1 MKLIGSA
8 KAPITEAPFHGDYT
22 AEHVGFRKANKP
34 GIRAGDHLFLYAPG
48 GSRRIFALAEAISDP
63 ERDPNYDPNQEGS
76 CQWKVPVHYLIN
88 LPVVSGILI
97 DDIISGQ
104 RDLTQALRQASHIKL
119 LPEESDTAQRKL
131 EAACKPEV
139 VEPETSPIAG
149 PWLYPISSGAD
160 RSFVLADGQ
169 SIPVTVDSYRTLLG
183 NGRLAED
190 LHWYISQN
198 WNNIQIGDEVFIYT
212 GDQDLGIIGYATVGA
227 VEQRADGWCILPHFD
242 LGRSRA
248 LLENPVPAAV
258 VREWI
263 PFPRKS
269 VINLASFQEPLR
281 ARLPWTGRESPGQ
294 RALIDDLNAI
304 SARNIDSTT
313 KDALISARVGQG
325 RFRKEVLELWGN
337 CCSVTCSKI
346 LDAIRASHIKPWRV
360 STDDERLDPAN
371 GLPLTASLDALFD
384 AGWISFDSAGR
395 LILSSALSVTERRIY
410 ALEGL
415 KLAKIPAAKTLEYL
429 VYHRANVFRDRLGPN

>member
-1 MKLIGSA
+1 MTAWLKLIGSA
-8 KAPITEAPFHGDYT
+8 KSPITDALFHGDYT
-22 AEHVGFRKANKP
+22 AEYVGFRRANKP

-48 GSRRIFALAEAISDP
+48 GSRRIFALAEAIRDP

-76 CQWKVPVHYLIN
+76 CRWKIPVHYLIN
-88 LPVVSGILI
+88 LPVASGILI

-104 RDLTQALRQASHIKL
+104 RDLTHALRQASHIKL

-131 EAACKPEV
+131 EAARGPEV
-139 VEPETSPIAG
+139 VEPENSAIAG

-160 RSFVLADGQ
+160 RSFTLADGQ
-169 SIPVTVDSYRTLLG
+169 SIPVTVDSYRTLLE

-212 GDQDLGIIGYATVGA
+212 GDQDLGIIGYATVRA

-258 VREWI
+258 VREWV

-281 ARLPWTGRESPGQ
+281 DRLPWTVRDAVADSVLPEEIIQPSGLVEGAVRSITVNAYERNPQARRECIHAHGTTCWICGFSFGAVYGKVADGYIHVHHLRPLSEVNGEYVVDPVNDLRPVCPNCHAVLHLGGECRSIEEVRNMVKDN
-294 RALIDDLNAI
+294 RA
-304 SARNIDSTT
+304 
-313 KDALISARVGQG
+313 
-325 RFRKEVLELWGN
+325 
-337 CCSVTCSKI
+337 
-346 LDAIRASHIKPWRV
+346 
-360 STDDERLDPAN
+360 
-371 GLPLTASLDALFD
+371 
-384 AGWISFDSAGR
+384 
-395 LILSSALSVTERRIY
+395 
-410 ALEGL
+410 
-415 KLAKIPAAKTLEYL
+415 
-429 VYHRANVFRDRLGPN
+429 